1 MSGTGELPGPG
12 ERRRGPGAAV
22 HGLRYD
28 LDADQT
34 VAMLYHAHYG
44 SLTRIAALLIGDSLV
59 AEDMVQ
65 DAFASVYRA
74 WRHLRDDESAL
85 DHLRRVVVNRA
96 RFLAAASPRPP
107 GTPLL
112 AALRELPA
120 CQREALVL
128 TYYADWPSFQIAAVL
143 GISGRALNA
152 HVRQGL
158 SALAPRAAPRRD
170 RPG

>member
-1 MSGTGELPGPG
+1 VPDAGL
-12 ERRRGPGAAV
+12 

-28 LDADQT
+28 PDADQT
-34 VAMLYHAHYG
+34 VAVLYHAHYG
-44 SLTRIAALLIGDSLV
+44 SLTRIATLLVGDSLA

-74 WRHLRDDESAL
+74 WRHLRDGESAL
-85 DHLRRVVVNRA
+85 DYLRRAVVSRA
-96 RFLAAASPRPP
+96 RFLAAASPGPP

-120 CQREALVL
+120 HQREALVL
-128 TYYADWPSFQIAAVL
+128 TYYADWPEFQIAAL
-143 GISGRALNA
+143 MGISRRALND
-152 HVRQGL
+152 HVRRGL
-158 SALAPRAAPRRD
+158 CALAARAVAPRRD